1 MPYHEMICL
10 KYSKQQVKLQQTFL
24 SCSSNF
30 YKIVQRIQIDINLIC
45 DQCYLFLLSTI
56 YDLTSLR
63 HENTIKHLL
72 FNMENNPLKQ
82 KKCID
87 NDIKEINNF
96 MSAIKS
102 ISIKNL

>member
-1 MPYHEMICL
+1 M
-10 KYSKQQVKLQQTFL
+10 
-24 SCSSNF
+24 
-30 YKIVQRIQIDINLIC
+30 
-45 DQCYLFLLSTI
+45 

-87 NDIKEINNF
+87 NDINEINNF